1 MREDGEALGPAGLLY
16 TFTELLFPCP
26 PCSSTVPLEGPLEG
40 ALLLTV
46 GCSREKP
53 EAAPMW
59 AVVCGA
65 PGLGLSGLL
74 TPSTPG
80 QRKGLPSGEWGCGL
94 SVFISS
100 SSSAS
105 SSASSLA
112 SLLLSSRCFISTAM
126 TTLTS
131 TNWAVST
138 KDTK

>member
-1 MREDGEALGPAGLLY
+1 MRMEEKPWGLLGS
-16 TFTELLFPCP
+16 CM
-26 PCSSTVPLEGPLEG
+26 SSLSCCWPALPAPVLSRGPLEG
-40 ALLLTV
+40 GLLLTV
-46 GCSREKP
+46 GCSKEKP

-80 QRKGLPSGEWGCGL
+80 QRKGLPSGERGCGL

>member
-1 MREDGEALGPAGLLY
+1 MQEDGGEALGPAGLLNA
-16 TFTELLFPCP
+16 FTELLFPCP
-26 PCSSTVPLEGPLEG
+26 PCSSPVPLEG

>member
-1 MREDGEALGPAGLLY
+1 
-16 TFTELLFPCP
+16 
-26 PCSSTVPLEGPLEG
+26 
-40 ALLLTV
+40 
-46 GCSREKP
+46 
-53 EAAPMW
+53 MW
-59 AVVCGA
+59 GVACGA
-65 PGLGLSGLL
+65 PCLGLPGLPG
-74 TPSTPG
+74 PSTPG
-80 QRKGLPSGEWGCGL
+80 QRKGLPSGEGACGL